1 MVDVDAISFTYECG
15 PDNLLLFVPISGIQ
29 CLFKIYL
36 FLCLSSSSDVPVFSG
51 SGIVPR
57 VCFIEAVQPVLGLVH
72 QPLVRLIQL
81 QELPLRLLAL
91 VPVRVRV
98 KLLGAGE
105 VCGLDLLLGGG
116 LGHAQLEVVLPVPEA
131 ASCCVEAEVEVE
143 EGQLRGEPAHKTT
156 AAEAQ
161 HARCS
166 PPLHPPRRRQGP
178 LVL

>member
-1 MVDVDAISFTYECG
+1 MFDFDAISFTYECG

-36 FLCLSSSSDVPVFSG
+36 FLSLGSASDVPVLSG
-51 SGIVPR
+51 SGIIPR
-57 VCFIEAVQPVLGLVH
+57 ICFIEAVQPVLGLVH

-81 QELPLRLLAL
+81 QELPFRLLAL
-91 VPVRVRV
+91 VAVRVRV

-116 LGHAQLEVVLPVPEA
+116 LGHAQLEVVLPVSEA
-131 ASCCVEAEVEVE
+131 ASC
-143 EGQLRGEPAHKTT
+143 
-156 AAEAQ
+156 
-161 HARCS
+161 
-166 PPLHPPRRRQGP
+166 